1 MERISLLDFF
11 ELSHLTVSKIF
22 LLYTSQMKL
31 DHRLKLGWFGLLGA
45 LAFQGRFIAL
55 FFRDRGFTNS
65 EIGFILGSNPVI
77 SAIATPIF
85 SYLSD
90 RTSTRKVLTM
100 LISASVFMVAIYGLA
115 SMLKDTAKFIT
126 FFLAYFMFS
135 VSYSP
140 TMTIFDAATLVML
153 KVNGEDTKSYGD
165 SRLYGAVSW
174 GVISAFIIGPLIDV
188 FKDTWILVIGFCVS
202 ASILAVTMYF
212 IVLPSDEK
220 MKSKRNTLNEVQRQQ
235 DTSSVAVSSSTIN
248 RLVKIFT
255 ADRWTRTISFY
266 FFVFCLSIGTSLIER
281 LIFLY
286 FSEDLG
292 ASNFLCG
299 LSVLITVAFEI
310 PLFYYSKYIM
320 NRVSL
325 HNMNV
330 IAAVAYCV
338 RVVTYTLINSDSQW
352 LLLSVEPLHGVTFAL
367 HKLSCLHYI
376 SSIAPTGLEASAQS
390 VLSVVQSLGSA
401 TGVLCGGVIIDRYGS
416 DVLYRSAATLI
427 MIATAVYY
435 YFAVFTSTTIPSGSS
450 KNGDGGGG
458 FELLKT
464 NEEED
469 DLTVE
474 GSNDDKFVISD
485 DI

>member
-1 MERISLLDFF
+1 
-11 ELSHLTVSKIF
+11 
-22 LLYTSQMKL
+22 MKL

-153 KVNGEDTKSYGD
+153 EVNGEDTKSYGD

-202 ASILAVTMYF
+202 ASILALTMYF
-212 IVLPSDEK
+212 IVLPSDVK
-220 MKSKRNTLNEVQRQQ
+220 GKRNTLNDEQRQ
-235 DTSSVAVSSSTIN
+235 DNISIAVSSSTIN

-266 FFVFCLSIGTSLIER
+266 FFVFCLSIGTSLVER

-330 IAAVAYCV
+330 IAALAYCV

-401 TGVLCGGVIIDRYGS
+401 TGVLCGGVIIDRFGS

-450 KNGDGGGG
+450 KRGGGG

-464 NEEED
+464 NEVEEEED

-474 GSNDDKFVISD
+474 GSSNDDKFVISD
-485 DI
+485 DA